1 MIIKPPPLSIKRVSV
16 FAALFKAQL
25 PDTLSAIR
33 QALPDWVA
41 VHVMLEQAGTLRKT
55 ITPEQMKDEILAN
68 LGDEAMAL
76 DPIYRLTTPEIP
88 PGTIGTFVPNQLRP
102 KLAPQ
107 YQDFTY
113 IMYPQARAH
122 LKKICE
128 QAIGGEPAGLTGIA
142 SAFTGKI
149 NGSAVMEGWGGSIGL
164 PTLRRTL
171 EGMVEPGGKVMFWD
185 TAFGFET
192 TGSTFVKIID
202 RVLNMADSK
211 DDRLYFDCDTYSWF
225 VAFHP
230 GGQMR
235 VGLLG

>member
-1 MIIKPPPLSIKRVSV
+1 MIIKTPPLSIKKVSV

-25 PDTLSAIR
+25 PDTISAIHH
-33 QALPDWVA
+33 ALPDWVA

-68 LGDEAMAL
+68 LGEEAMVY

-88 PGTIGTFVPNQLRP
+88 PGTIGTFVPGKLRP

-113 IMYPQARAH
+113 IYYPEARAR
-122 LKKICE
+122 LKRICE
-128 QAIGGEPAGLTGIA
+128 QAIGGEPAGLTSIA

-171 EGMVEPGGKVMFWD
+171 EGLVDPEGKVMFWD

-192 TGSTFVKIID
+192 TGASFVKIVD

-211 DDRLYFDCDTYSWF
+211 DDRLYFDCENYAWF
-225 VAFHP
+225 WVFHP